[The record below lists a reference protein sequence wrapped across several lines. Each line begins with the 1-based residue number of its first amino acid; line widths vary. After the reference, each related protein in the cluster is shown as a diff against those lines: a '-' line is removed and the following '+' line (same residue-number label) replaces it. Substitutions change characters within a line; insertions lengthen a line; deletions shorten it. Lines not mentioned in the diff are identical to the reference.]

1 MTIADALAVI
11 NTAAYN
17 STGPLREMYYAIK
30 CAALYAAIIDKYPV
44 RYLYDRIRPSIHPW
58 LEDPQVL
65 EFEYG
70 PYHFDLLEVSIN
82 GSAFHVPISLA
93 SRYGLLEAIRDA
105 ELTYH
110 RRNSVQTG
118 SKLGRTPTS
127 DEIATAFA
135 KLIRWATSILHQ
147 KERETCAALRTDS
160 WPGP

>member
-44 RYLYDRIRPSIHPW
+44 RYLYDRVRPSIHPW
-58 LEDPQVL
+58 LEDPQLL

-70 PYHFDLLEVSIN
+70 PYYFDLLEVSIN

-127 DEIATAFA
+127 DEIVAALA
-135 KLIRWATSILHQ
+135 KLIRWVNAIIRQ
-147 KERETCAALRTDS
+147 KERVTCAALRTDS
-160 WPGP
+160 